1 MRDLRLIGVHDDGEH
16 LVVTD
21 DAGEEYR
28 LRIDEPLRAAARR
41 DRPRLGQLQIA
52 IDNDVR
58 PREVQAMIRAGASA
72 EEVAARTGWDLDKI
86 ARFEGPV
93 IAEREHVASRAQSVR
108 MRGTNQAGS
117 PETLAQRAATRL
129 VGRGVE
135 PSSVVWDAYRDPEG
149 QWTVSAIF
157 AAGGRE
163 RTATWWFDMAGMS
176 VVAKNDEAKWLSEA
190 DAPAGPVPVSV
201 HRPTAVFDVE
211 VEETK
216 VERATRANTDDLIN
230 SMREHSGAKNRRRG
244 GRRKSRG
251 SDPTPPVTEDELP
264 LDELPPPAGGTH
276 PRDEQD
282 QATPRSQSPAT
293 PAAATPKTT
302 TSKVSTPKSSTPK
315 AAAAAAAPEPAPTT
329 SSTPASSTAEPAPD
343 ARPSAAQEAPEPTTD
358 DSSTRDAGER
368 TTRPAPAAAP
378 AAEMKAE
385 HEPDADPVDTQDV
398 PASPADAADDAPA
411 EQSGTQQSD
420 SQQVES
426 RQVEASSPS
435 TGSESKSGT
444 DEPAADAA
452 GTAVPDSASSA
463 TETEETGADPDAGAK
478 GRGGRKGRA
487 KVPSWDDVMFGT
499 TRD

>member
-28 LRIDEPLRAAARR
+28 LRIDDQLRAAARR

-58 PREVQAMIRAGASA
+58 PREVQAMIRAGATA
-72 EEVAARTGWDLDKI
+72 DEVAARTGWDPDKI

-93 IAEREHVASRAQSVR
+93 IAEREHVATRAQGVR

-129 VGRGVE
+129 TGRGVE
-135 PSSVVWDAYRDPEG
+135 PSSVLWDARRDAEG
-149 QWTVSAIF
+149 QWTVSAVF

-190 DAPAGPVPVSV
+190 DTPAGPVPTSV

-211 VEETK
+211 VEESK
-216 VERATRANTDDLIN
+216 VERATRANTDDLIQ
-230 SMREHSGAKNRRRG
+230 SMREQSGAKRRGRG
-244 GRRKSRG
+244 GRRRTRSVEA
-251 SDPTPPVTEDELP
+251 PATPTEDALP

-276 PRDEQD
+276 PRDEAKG
-282 QATPRSQSPAT
+282 ATSEPSAAPKASPA
-293 PAAATPKTT
+293 PG
-302 TSKVSTPKSSTPK
+302 PK
-315 AAAAAAAPEPAPTT
+315 AAPESKARAAASQESRRETDETPDAEMRAEPEQTVHDGQPEAG
-329 SSTPASSTAEPAPD
+329 ASSTDAEPGSTGTESTGTAEPTD
-343 ARPSAAQEAPEPTTD
+343 DKTTERAQGTSASATDDKATDVKGTEDEGADDGSGKPSDDTTAGDTGPESKGSDDKGSGGKESGSAA
-358 DSSTRDAGER
+358 R
-368 TTRPAPAAAP
+368 
-378 AAEMKAE
+378 
-385 HEPDADPVDTQDV
+385 
-398 PASPADAADDAPA
+398 
-411 EQSGTQQSD
+411 
-420 SQQVES
+420 
-426 RQVEASSPS
+426 
-435 TGSESKSGT
+435 
-444 DEPAADAA
+444 
-452 GTAVPDSASSA
+452 
-463 TETEETGADPDAGAK
+463 
-478 GRGGRKGRA
+478 GRKGRA

>member
-149 QWTVSAIF
+149 QWTVSSIF

-276 PRDEQD
+276 PRDEQPD
-282 QATPRSQSPAT
+282 ETSRSESAKSET
-293 PAAATPKTT
+293 AKTAP
-302 TSKVSTPKSSTPK
+302 SKASTPK
-315 AAAAAAAPEPAPTT
+315 AAAAAPEPAPTT
-329 SSTPASSTAEPAPD
+329 SSTSAPSTGD
-343 ARPSAAQEAPEPTTD
+343 AD
-358 DSSTRDAGER
+358 VR
-368 TTRPAPAAAP
+368 TTRPGPAAAP

-398 PASPADAADDAPA
+398 PASPGEDADQTAA

-420 SQQVES
+420 SQQSESRQAES
-426 RQVEASSPS
+426 RQVEAPSPS

>member
-282 QATPRSQSPAT
+282 QATLRSQSPAT

-302 TSKVSTPKSSTPK
+302 TSKASSPKSSTPK
-315 AAAAAAAPEPAPTT
+315 AAAAPEPAPTT
-329 SSTPASSTAEPAPD
+329 SSTSASSTGD
-343 ARPSAAQEAPEPTTD
+343 AD
-358 DSSTRDAGER
+358 VR
-368 TTRPAPAAAP
+368 TTRPGPAAAP

-385 HEPDADPVDTQDV
+385 HEPDADPVDTQDE
-398 PASPADAADDAPA
+398 PASPSEDADQAAA
-411 EQSGTQQSD
+411 EQAGTQQSGR
-420 SQQVES
+420 QQADS
-426 RQVEASSPS
+426 RQPDSEHAEAKSPP
-435 TGSESKSGT
+435 TGSESGT

-452 GTAVPDSASSA
+452 GTSAPERASSA
-463 TETEETGADPDAGAK
+463 TDTEETGADPDAGAK

>member
-28 LRIDEPLRAAARR
+28 LRIDDQLRAAARR

-58 PREVQAMIRAGASA
+58 PREVQAMIRAGATA
-72 EEVAARTGWDLDKI
+72 DEVAARTGWDPDKI

-93 IAEREHVASRAQSVR
+93 IAEREHVATRAQGVR

-129 VGRGVE
+129 TGRGVE
-135 PSSVVWDAYRDPEG
+135 PSSVLWDARRDAEG
-149 QWTVSAIF
+149 QWTVSAVF

-190 DAPAGPVPVSV
+190 DTPAGPVPTSV

-211 VEETK
+211 VEESK
-216 VERATRANTDDLIN
+216 VERATRANTDDLIQ
-230 SMREHSGAKNRRRG
+230 SMREQSGAKRRGRG
-244 GRRKSRG
+244 GRRRTRSVEA
-251 SDPTPPVTEDELP
+251 PATPTEDALP

-276 PRDEQD
+276 PRDEAKG
-282 QATPRSQSPAT
+282 ATPESSAAPKASPA
-293 PAAATPKTT
+293 PEAKSRAAASPESPQETDEAPDAEMRAEPEQTVQDGQPEAGASTT
-302 TSKVSTPKSSTPK
+302 DAEPGSTGTESTG
-315 AAAAAAAPEPAPTT
+315 
-329 SSTPASSTAEPAPD
+329 TAEPTD
-343 ARPSAAQEAPEPTTD
+343 DKTTD
-358 DSSTRDAGER
+358 RAQGTSASATDDKATDVKGTEDEGADDGSGKPSDD
-368 TTRPAPAAAP
+368 TT
-378 AAEMKAE
+378 AE
-385 HEPDADPVDTQDV
+385 HT
-398 PASPADAADDAPA
+398 
-411 EQSGTQQSD
+411 D
-420 SQQVES
+420 S
-426 RQVEASSPS
+426 AS
-435 TGSESKSGT
+435 TGSESKGSDDTGSDGKGSGGK
-444 DEPAADAA
+444 D
-452 GTAVPDSASSA
+452 GGSTA
-463 TETEETGADPDAGAK
+463 
-478 GRGGRKGRA
+478 RGRKGRA